1 LAERRHSER
10 LHHYRS
16 ARHGGERGKGVEVG
30 MSLGWKELT
39 HRQKMAVFQL
49 VVLALLVLGV
59 GI

>member
-1 LAERRHSER
+1 
-10 LHHYRS
+10 
-16 ARHGGERGKGVEVG
+16 